1 MNNFE
6 SLIGESFESGFV
18 IVEDTLF
25 EVSNSI
31 IVNDWELS
39 GNTIEEKVEDA
50 IVKAELSEEIVIYYD
65 DEGYYNKDVIISEG
79 RFVSPADIPMTEN
92 EESYCEYFN

>member
-50 IVKAELSEEIVIYYD
+50 IVKAELSEDIVIYYD

-79 RFVSPADIPMTEN
+79 RFVSTSDIPMTEN
-92 EESYCEYFN
+92 EESYCKYFN